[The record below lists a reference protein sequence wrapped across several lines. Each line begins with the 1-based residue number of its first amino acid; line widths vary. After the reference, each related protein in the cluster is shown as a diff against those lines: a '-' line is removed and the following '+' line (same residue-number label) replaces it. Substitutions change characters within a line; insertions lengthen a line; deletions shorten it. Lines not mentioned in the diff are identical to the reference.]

1 MIEDF
6 STETME
12 LRRKWHIFQV
22 LKEIS
27 CQSRILYPV
36 KLSFIKEGKINTF
49 SKRVKLDFP
58 IGAMDKNLP
67 ANAGDTGSILGLEDS
82 ICCRATKPVHHNH

>member
-6 STETME
+6 SSKTME
-12 LRRKWHIFQV
+12 PRSKWNIFQV
-22 LKEIS
+22 LKEIN

-36 KLSFIKEGKINTF
+36 KLSFIMEGKIKTF

-58 IGAMDKNLP
+58 IGAVDKNLP
-67 ANAGDTGSILGLEDS
+67 ANAEGIGSILGLGRLHVLQS
-82 ICCRATKPVHHNH
+82 N